1 VKWNCL
7 LLKDLETGD
16 NIMDIIYLSVGIS
29 FAIWLYIIYRYDRYE
44 PEPVIILILTGVA
57 GGLMSSVPAAL
68 LNTAAVSILGS
79 GSLFFSDA
87 DAAADSCTLLKFSL
101 FVGFNEEIWKAAAA
115 LFILKRLKHFNEPAD
130 ALIYSMTIALGFAAF
145 ENIEYTLMGGL
156 NILVL
161 RSITAVPLHVGLAA
175 IWGMG
180 IAKGKYIKGGRY
192 FSVMLPYVVSAA
204 VLHALYNYLQF
215 IIYSGF
221 SLIVAVIFSLL
232 VISYAVKKLN
242 HFVELSPFKKKNEIY

>member
-1 VKWNCL
+1 
-7 LLKDLETGD
+7 
-16 NIMDIIYLSVGIS
+16 MDIIYLSVGIS
-29 FAIWLYIIYRYDRYE
+29 FLIWLYIIYRYDKYE
-44 PEPVIILILTGVA
+44 PEPFLVLVLTGIA

-68 LNTAAVSILGS
+68 LNTAALSMLGLDSFFYSDS
-79 GSLFFSDA
+79 GAAVDSFSL
-87 DAAADSCTLLKFSL
+87 LRFSL

-145 ENIEYTLMGGL
+145 ENIEYTLMGGI

-161 RSITAVPLHVGLAA
+161 RSFTAVPLHVGLAA
-175 IWGMG
+175 IWGIG
-180 IAKGKYIKGGRY
+180 IAKGRYLKGGRY
-192 FSVMLPYVVSAA
+192 FSVMLPYVAAAA

-221 SLIVAVIFSLL
+221 SLVIAVIFSLM
-232 VISYAVKKLN
+232 VIAFAVKRLN
-242 HFVELSPFKKKNEIY
+242 HYVELSPFKKEIEMI